1 MKTSPIHQQLREHI
15 ENGSSP
21 EEAAT
26 LVLAPF
32 RATADKLCDFAWPAV
47 LKTARDIEGK
57 LSNDTMHASFR
68 GKLNDR
74 GAAQAKLRNTVFRLG
89 NQTVLWDD
97 LTPEALDAKIAWL
110 RASIGT
116 LVDHLKILETAR
128 ELMSEHKVTRLGD
141 ISNWTLLIENQ
152 LNPDHANAE
161 LVSQ

>member
-1 MKTSPIHQQLREHI
+1 MSTAPINEQLRERI
-15 ENGSSP
+15 KNGSSP

-47 LKTARDIEGK
+47 LKAARDIEGK
-57 LSNDTMHASFR
+57 LSTDTMHASFR
-68 GKLNDR
+68 GKLSDR
-74 GAAQAKLRNTVFRLG
+74 GAAQAKLRNTVFRFG

-97 LTPEALDAKIAWL
+97 VTPEILEDKIAWL

-128 ELMSEHKVTRLGD
+128 DLMEEFKVHRLGD
-141 ISNWTLLIENQ
+141 INNWTTIIESR
-152 LNPDHANAE
+152 
-161 LVSQ
+161 VST